1 LDTALK
7 AVADSAN
14 SAQTE
19 IDAIET
25 AVGLDANGNHI
36 ASTGNYT
43 SNADSIEG
51 EIVALDTQVKANA
64 DAIDALEDA
73 FVSGATMNGTAV
85 IKSNNTLAF
94 TAVGKQTAATATA
107 NEAIVVETDANGG
120 LTLGIASLDAGT
132 Y

>member
-1 LDTALK
+1 MK
-7 AVADSAN
+7 AVADSAS

-36 ASTGNYT
+36 PSTGSYT

-51 EIVALDTQVKANA
+51 EIVALDGQVKTNTDNIA
-64 DAIDALEDA
+64 AL
-73 FVSGATMNGTAV
+73 SGKTITGITMNGTGV
-85 IKSNNTLAF
+85 TVTNNVAAL
-94 TAVGKQTAATATA
+94 TATGKQTAATATN